1 MLGKDQ
7 AENFLLKK
15 ETNMKTNR
23 LHKHLAL
30 AAVAT
35 AAVAATSNADV
46 VYSGPVNIVVP
57 ANIDGTYMTVE
68 TGQYV
73 NGPGSGAPGWDVNP
87 YGTSTTAVS
96 LYAATGTG
104 YMRNPDA
111 GTSTA
116 RTNLSAGTIVGST
129 SFFYGSSS
137 ATIGTLVG
145 QWSAN
150 STGFFGFKF
159 LAADNATHYGW
170 MRLSIGA
177 NAATRTIVDYAWED
191 VAGTSIVAP
200 APGAMALIGLA
211 GFWKRRR
218 RS

>member
-1 MLGKDQ
+1 MSTQKRERD
-7 AENFLLKK
+7 
-15 ETNMKTNR
+15 MKNTKNRSNR
-23 LHKHLAL
+23 LDAHFAICAVAMATG
-30 AAVAT
+30 AAVGTANAT
-35 AAVAATSNADV
+35 VI
-46 VYSGPVNIVVP
+46 YSGPVNIVVP
-57 ANIDGTYMTVE
+57 ANIDGTYINVQ

-73 NGPGSGAPGWDVNP
+73 NGPGSGVPGWDVNA

-191 VAGTSIVAP
+191 VAGTSIVVP

>member
-1 MLGKDQ
+1 
-7 AENFLLKK
+7 
-15 ETNMKTNR
+15 MKNTKNRNNR
-23 LHKHLAL
+23 LDAHFAICAVAMATG
-30 AAVAT
+30 AAVGTANAT
-35 AAVAATSNADV
+35 VI
-46 VYSGPVNIVVP
+46 YSGPVNIVVP
-57 ANIDGTYMTVE
+57 VTIDGIYINVQ
-68 TGQYV
+68 TGAWSSTTST
-73 NGPGSGAPGWDVNP
+73 PAGWDVNP
-87 YGTSTTAVS
+87 YGTSSTAVS

-111 GTSTA
+111 ETSTG
-116 RTNLSAGTIVGST
+116 RTNLSVGTIVGST

-150 STGFFGFKF
+150 SSGFFGFKF
-159 LAADNATHYGW
+159 LAADALTHYGW

-177 NAATRTIVDYAWED
+177 NAGTRTIVDYAWED
-191 VAGTSIVAP
+191 VAGTSIVVP